1 VIVVG
6 GESLVDLVP
15 VGEDR
20 LLDPTLGGGPYNV
33 AIAAAR
39 LGAPAAF
46 LSRMST
52 DAFGD
57 QLLQRL
63 HASKVRTELLQ
74 RGAEPTTLAV
84 VGLDENRSAKY
95 SFYTEGTADR
105 LFVDPGPLPAETTAL
120 SLGTL
125 GMVLEP
131 GASAYESVLRRES
144 ERGVL
149 TMVDPNIRAQLIP
162 DAAVYRAR
170 FASWLPSIGVLK
182 LSDDDAAWLADGEPD
197 YRAWLDAGVGAIVLT
212 RGGDGLTVYTQ
223 AGAEISLPAQRVE
236 VADTIGAG
244 DTVHGAVLAWLHR
257 REVRGRGRL
266 AALDEAEWREVLD
279 FAGRAAAI
287 TVSRHG
293 AEPPYAAEIDGLSV

>member
-1 VIVVG
+1 MIVVG

-15 VGEDR
+15 VGDER

-39 LGAPAAF
+39 LDAPASF
-46 LSRMST
+46 LSRLST

-57 QLLQRL
+57 QLLERL
-63 HASKVRTELLQ
+63 HASKVRTDLLQ
-74 RGAEPTTLAV
+74 RGDEPTTLAV
-84 VGLDENRSAKY
+84 VGFDEHRSAKY

-105 LFVDPGPLPAETTAL
+105 LFADPGPLPEETTAL

-144 ERGVL
+144 ARGVL
-149 TMVDPNIRAQLIP
+149 TMVDPNIRAQLIKDP
-162 DAAVYRAR
+162 VAYRAR
-170 FASWLPSIGVLK
+170 FASWLPAIDVLK
-182 LSDDDAAWLADGEPD
+182 VSDDDAAWLADGEPD
-197 YRAWLDAGVGAIVLT
+197 YRAWLEAGVGAIVLT
-212 RGGDGLTVYTQ
+212 RGGDGLTVFT
-223 AGAEISLPAQRVE
+223 ASGAEISLPAPRVE

-257 REVRGRGRL
+257 REVRGRGQVAELGEADWRD
-266 AALDEAEWREVLD
+266 ALE
-279 FAGRAAAI
+279 FAGKAAAI

-293 AEPPYAAEIDGLSV
+293 AEPPYAAEIGVDSM